1 MGALLGRSFDLRD
14 WSFDAVSRFNFHGSQ
29 PGEVEYVGL
38 ENFERTLSDPK
49 FRKALS
55 NTLYYVS
62 GSVICIVPLGFF
74 WRLDFFN
81 YLESCVEWLLF
92 AWLYQGWHCRG
103 QCPNYLPLL
112 SWKGRRIEP
121 IPDHTFGNESDQLD
135 DGPQFHYAFTYHAS
149 GLEMDRRGCPFFPL
163 RIGRIP
169 RWQFEAA
176 KLEGMSSFSRVRHI
190 LIPGVRKLA
199 LFIVVFLTVDGVAAF
214 SGAYTLLGGSGGML
228 DSGLLLVTY
237 VYQVAFPG
245 GSGRFDL
252 PGAVSMSL
260 MVAPI
265 VAGFLFIVLKV
276 RFWKASTWA
285 ELFHF
290 HYFYAFWWLACILL
304 HGCSFL
310 PSRQT
315 RKFTNQASCFLR
327 RLREKLTRC

>member
-1 MGALLGRSFDLRD
+1 MSGLPQESFRRILPLLAPFTLLWVLFWVVPLIFGIDLSMQSPD
-14 WSFDAVSRFNFHGSQ
+14 STFMDPN

-55 NTLYYVS
+55 NTLYYVL

-74 WRLDFFN
+74 LAIGLFQLPRIFRGMIAFGLIIPGLALPGAMSKLFYLFFHGREGALNQYLIIPLGMNPINWMMDPNFIMPSLIMQAVWRWTGVVALFFLCA
-81 YLESCVEWLLF
+81 LE
-92 AWLYQGWHCRG
+92 G
-103 QCPNYLPLL
+103 
-112 SWKGRRIEP
+112 
-121 IPDHTFGNESDQLD
+121 
-135 DGPQFHYAFTYHAS
+135 
-149 GLEMDRRGCPFFPL
+149 
-163 RIGRIP
+163 IP

-176 KLEGMSSFSRVRHI
+176 KLEGMSSFSRVRYI

-260 MVAPI
+260 LVAPI

-276 RFWKASTWA
+276 RFWKVST
-285 ELFHF
+285 
-290 HYFYAFWWLACILL
+290 
-304 HGCSFL
+304 
-310 PSRQT
+310 
-315 RKFTNQASCFLR
+315 
-327 RLREKLTRC
+327 

>member
-1 MGALLGRSFDLRD
+1 MSGLPQESFRRILPLLAPFTLLWVLFWVVPLIFGIDLSMQSPD
-14 WSFDAVSRFNFHGSQ
+14 STFMDPN

-55 NTLYYVS
+55 NTLYYVL

-74 WRLDFFN
+74 LAIGLFQLPRIFRGMIAFCLIIPGLALPGAMSKLFYLFFHGREGALNQYLIIPLGMNPINWMMDPNFIMPSLIMQAVWRWTGVIALFFLCA
-81 YLESCVEWLLF
+81 LE
-92 AWLYQGWHCRG
+92 G
-103 QCPNYLPLL
+103 
-112 SWKGRRIEP
+112 
-121 IPDHTFGNESDQLD
+121 
-135 DGPQFHYAFTYHAS
+135 
-149 GLEMDRRGCPFFPL
+149 
-163 RIGRIP
+163 IP

-176 KLEGMSSFSRVRHI
+176 KLEGMSSFSRVRYI

-260 MVAPI
+260 LVAPI

-276 RFWKASTWA
+276 RFWKVST
-285 ELFHF
+285 
-290 HYFYAFWWLACILL
+290 
-304 HGCSFL
+304 
-310 PSRQT
+310 
-315 RKFTNQASCFLR
+315 
-327 RLREKLTRC
+327 